1 MSEAKLIEYLV
12 KSDGDTVRI
21 FADKWDIDGSGLR
34 FYRGQDLVGWFST
47 FEHFHDV
54 SAATAE

>member
-1 MSEAKLIEYLV
+1 MSEENLIEFLV

-21 FADKWDIDGSGLR
+21 FAEIWSIDGSGLK
-34 FYRGQDLVGWFST
+34 FYRGDMIVAWFSS

-54 SAATAE
+54 SAAFSE